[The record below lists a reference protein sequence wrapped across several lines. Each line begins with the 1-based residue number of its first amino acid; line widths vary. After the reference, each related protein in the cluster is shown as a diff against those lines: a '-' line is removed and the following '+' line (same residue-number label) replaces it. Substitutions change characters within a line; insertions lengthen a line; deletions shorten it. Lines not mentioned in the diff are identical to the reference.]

1 VTDMRV
7 TVCPKCKG
15 EGKEFEQYEFRVI
28 ESTCQ
33 ECMGEGCLVPGGPKD
48 PEPTSA
54 PSSSQPRREEED
66 MSPEAVAARREK
78 MEAKCR
84 RDAEKLRARVA
95 RYEAEREALQAATL
109 ETTLGEKDKKAAQ
122 IALVNEIDKQLGNLR
137 TQLEKREGL
146 IQAYEKAR
154 GEGSA

>member
-1 VTDMRV
+1 
-7 TVCPKCKG
+7 
-15 EGKEFEQYEFRVI
+15 
-28 ESTCQ
+28 
-33 ECMGEGCLVPGGPKD
+33 
-48 PEPTSA
+48 
-54 PSSSQPRREEED
+54 